1 MRVSPRLVAA
11 VGVAAAGIITATI
24 PQLEGQR
31 LTPYRDI
38 VGIWTVC
45 AGVTGPAVIPGR
57 TYTQDECDALTSA
70 AAADHAEPIARC
82 LPRDAT
88 PGQKAAAV
96 LLGYNVGVS
105 KVCGSTFVR
114 RLHAHDPSACEAIE
128 WFRMVGKKDCSI
140 AANKC
145 SGIIATRALERQICE
160 ERQ

>member
-11 VGVAAAGIITATI
+11 VGAVAAGIITATI
-24 PQLEGQR
+24 PVLEGQR

-38 VGIWTVC
+38 VGVWTVC

-57 TYTQDECDALTSA
+57 TYTQDECDALNSI
-70 AAADHAEPIARC
+70 AAADHAEPIAKC
-82 LPRDAT
+82 LPHDAT

-105 KVCGSTFVR
+105 KACGSTFVR
-114 RLHAHDPSACEAIE
+114 RLHSHDPRACEAIE

-145 SGIIATRALERQICE
+145 GGIIKARALERQICE
-160 ERQ
+160 SRQ